1 MNLAAE
7 VLEQG
12 VMSFS
17 SLFHKASNLL
27 GFGGQDRLQPPPLDG
42 EIIYCKNNVCV
53 HPPANLNR
61 ATEHHPGYLN
71 IRSQDD
77 EVVYG
82 SSMVLSNCSYVVM
95 VSGHFPPDISPHMYS
110 TYSCTFATWAM

>member
-1 MNLAAE
+1 MNIAAE

-61 ATEHHPGYLN
+61 ATEHYPGYLN

-77 EVVYG
+77 EVTILIKHLVYTEILILCRLI
-82 SSMVLSNCSYVVM
+82 SMDL
-95 VSGHFPPDISPHMYS
+95 F
-110 TYSCTFATWAM
+110 